1 MPNLKVKPITL
12 RFANEYVKQHHR
24 HSKTAQG
31 CKFCIAAIDDVQ
43 TIVGVAIVGRPV
55 ARRLD
60 DGYTAEI
67 VRTCTTG
74 TKNVNS
80 LLYGACAR
88 IWKEMG
94 GTKIIT
100 YTLETESGISLKAA
114 GYTHDNT
121 TKSFPKGTGWPT
133 RKNREWQ
140 PNVHS
145 LQKYRWVRNFYEI
158 TN

>member
-1 MPNLKVKPITL
+1 M
-12 RFANEYVKQHHR
+12 
-24 HSKTAQG
+24 
-31 CKFCIAAIDDVQ
+31 
-43 TIVGVAIVGRPV
+43 GVAIVGRPV

-80 LLYGACAR
+80 LLCGACAR

-121 TKSFPKGTGWPT
+121 TKSFPKGTGWTT

-158 TN
+158 TD

>member
-1 MPNLKVKPITL
+1 MPKLKVKPITL

-74 TKNVNS
+74 TKNVKS
-80 LLYGACAR
+80 LLYGA
-88 IWKEMG
+88 
-94 GTKIIT
+94 
-100 YTLETESGISLKAA
+100 
-114 GYTHDNT
+114 
-121 TKSFPKGTGWPT
+121 
-133 RKNREWQ
+133 
-140 PNVHS
+140 
-145 LQKYRWVRNFYEI
+145 
-158 TN
+158 